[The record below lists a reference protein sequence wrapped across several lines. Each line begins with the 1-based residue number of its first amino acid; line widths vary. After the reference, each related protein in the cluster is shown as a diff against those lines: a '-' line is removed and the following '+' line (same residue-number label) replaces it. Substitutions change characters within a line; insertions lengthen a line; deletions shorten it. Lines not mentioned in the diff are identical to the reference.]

1 MGLDCA
7 FGICVFPFS
16 FFFFFC
22 TRLWDCS
29 YCSCTVQWTVSA
41 KFDFFIFFQPISA
54 HRALF
59 MDPQI
64 SFFNNFFIKNRSHG
78 TIYTFKNYFAIVF
91 FSFQLYPNGPLNPI
105 LDVQVKN
112 PTLKYKSINC
122 CYYKVQPLIN
132 NTPHYNTRIEIIIR
146 YSCQRL
152 FSIHKN
158 WDYNEVI
165 VVKDSK
171 DFPP

>member
-1 MGLDCA
+1 M
-7 FGICVFPFS
+7 
-16 FFFFFC
+16 
-22 TRLWDCS
+22 
-29 YCSCTVQWTVSA
+29 SA
-41 KFDFFIFFQPISA
+41 KG
-54 HRALF
+54 
-59 MDPQI
+59 
-64 SFFNNFFIKNRSHG
+64 IKSNH
-78 TIYTFKNYFAIVF
+78 NLV
-91 FSFQLYPNGPLNPI
+91 LNPI
-105 LDVQVKN
+105 LDVQVKNQVKN